1 MSETRVHAPA
11 KVTLSLRV
19 LGARDDGYHDLEAL
33 TVSTTAPHDVLVIVD
48 APATAITVTGPF
60 ADGVPADGS
69 NLVARA
75 LAAIGTTRAVTIDK
89 AIPPGAGLGG
99 GSSDA
104 AAILRLLGGTAADA
118 AALGSDVPVCL
129 RQLPAWMRGR
139 GEVIEPID
147 GLAPLD
153 LVIAAPHFGCDT
165 PAVYRAWDALGGP
178 RAAREIAAP
187 AGYPG
192 PFVNDLEP
200 AAEALEPRLIDFR
213 NEFEQSAHRPPFLC
227 GSGSAFAAWFD
238 DDLACDDAYRRAQE
252 RFGDRVWRATTI
264 VA

>member
-1 MSETRVHAPA
+1 VSETRVHAPA

-19 LGARDDGYHDLEAL
+19 VGVRDDGYHELEAL
-33 TVSTTAPHDVLVIVD
+33 TLSTTAPHDVLVVVD
-48 APATAITVTGPF
+48 APVTSITVTGAF
-60 ADGVPADGS
+60 ADGVPTDET

-75 LAAIGTTRAVTIDK
+75 LTARGTTRAVTIDK
-89 AIPPGAGLGG
+89 AIPAGAGLGG

-104 AAILRLLGGTAADA
+104 AAVLRLLGGTAADA
-118 AALGSDVPVCL
+118 AALGSDVPFCL
-129 RQLPAWMRGR
+129 HQLPAWMRGR

-147 GLAPLD
+147 GLTPLD

-178 RAAREIAAP
+178 RASREVAAP

-200 AAEALEPRLIDFR
+200 AAEQLEPRLIDFR
-213 NEFEQSAHRPPFLC
+213 REFEQCTHRPALLC

-238 DDLACDDAYRRAQE
+238 DDLGCDDAYRLAQE